1 MMASTFCHIR
11 RAVSSDAQ
19 WIVSIYNHVQA
30 ALTASGSLQQLTK
43 PSLDEIYTSIRDEYI
58 FILEGANTNL
68 IIGAVTIS
76 VFNPDKGHGSPGWD
90 IEPWGK
96 MWYLHSLAIEP
107 TLQRQGLGAV
117 FLKEALSIFQM
128 KEGDA
133 TIALGCWAGNGK
145 LRAFYAKVG
154 FDFHGEFPKEDYEVA
169 VYRLHLKVK
178 K

>member
-1 MMASTFCHIR
+1 MPCRDLNIGRVVIQNNNRYLMRIGCCIQFIFKLMMASTFCHIR

-117 FLKEALSIFQM
+117 FLKEAL
-128 KEGDA
+128 
-133 TIALGCWAGNGK
+133 
-145 LRAFYAKVG
+145 
-154 FDFHGEFPKEDYEVA
+154 
-169 VYRLHLKVK
+169 
-178 K
+178 